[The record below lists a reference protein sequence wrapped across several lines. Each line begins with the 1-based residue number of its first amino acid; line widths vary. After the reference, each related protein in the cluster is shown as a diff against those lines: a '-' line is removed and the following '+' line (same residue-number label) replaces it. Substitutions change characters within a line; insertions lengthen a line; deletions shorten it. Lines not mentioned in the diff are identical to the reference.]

1 MISKK
6 YKGNEIDKMN
16 TTELKEVF
24 ELLKHENIHLSEDNT
39 HIAFVGK
46 YILTNIDLLRGIK
59 SEKTLIYMN
68 TFIILGSSS
77 RVPVTSF
84 RFLAG
89 LKPLNKQITRLDLS
103 FCQLGKLVA
112 ADESMKV

>member
-1 MISKK
+1 
-6 YKGNEIDKMN
+6 MN
-16 TTELKEVF
+16 TNELKEVF
-24 ELLKHENIHLSEDNT
+24 ELLEHENIHLSEDNT

-46 YILTNIDLLRGIK
+46 YILTNIDLLRGII
-59 SEKTLIYMN
+59 ERAQYRFHHN

-89 LKPLNKQITRLDLS
+89 LKPLNKQITSLDLS